1 MVQLMQNGILN
12 TKSPKEDDDWTISSF
27 ENPLTNVRWGLYVK
41 ITDIAV
47 IQLRVYTTEEKA
59 LIDSCETAH
68 PEISHSPLN
77 KIFYGHPSLKGFFSA
92 CQSPIMHLK
101 GHVENLVL
109 CRDRGFTVDESNL
122 TQVQNMAL
130 YLKKNKMVHDREKNV
145 ADQWVKPTI
154 IEQRPPGRILSD
166 LVLTSKLHDASAD
179 YKDWIAVSKCYFPWN
194 LLLFL

>member
-1 MVQLMQNGILN
+1 M
-12 TKSPKEDDDWTISSF
+12 
-27 ENPLTNVRWGLYVK
+27 R
-41 ITDIAV
+41 
-47 IQLRVYTTEEKA
+47 
-59 LIDSCETAH
+59 
-68 PEISHSPLN
+68 
-77 KIFYGHPSLKGFFSA
+77 
-92 CQSPIMHLK
+92 LK

-109 CRDRGFTVDESNL
+109 GRDRGFTVDESNL

-166 LVLTSKLHDASAD
+166 LVLTSKLHDSSPD